1 MSATI
6 QLLSILIPARD
17 EEGCIKE
24 TLENLLQI
32 LRQAQVPFEILV
44 VDDHSTDK
52 TWSIL
57 STMEEANPEVR
68 AVQNSGD
75 PGFGNGVKF
84 GFHQMQGDAVVV
96 YMADQSDDPTDVV
109 LYWEKLN
116 EGHDCVFGSRFVEG
130 GEVKDYPT
138 FKFLLNRFA
147 NKFIQLMFGIRL
159 NDTTNAFKAYRK
171 EVIDGC
177 QPLLSPHFNLTVEL
191 PLKAIIR
198 GYSWTLIPIS
208 WQNRKSGTAKFK
220 IKEMGSRY
228 IFIILYAWL
237 EKYFARG
244 DYHRS
249 KYPQKKQKR
258 GHTLDLDK

>member
-1 MSATI
+1 MPESI
-6 QLLSILIPARD
+6 KLLSIIIPAKD
-17 EEGCIKE
+17 EVGCIKE
-24 TLENLLQI
+24 TLQNLFAA
-32 LRQAQVPFEILV
+32 LRPKGIAFEIVV
-44 VDDHSTDK
+44 VDDHSSDN
-52 TWSIL
+52 TWKIL
-57 STMEEANPEVR
+57 TEMQEGHSEIRGVKNL
-68 AVQNSGD
+68 GD
-75 PGFGNGVKF
+75 PGFGNAIQF
-84 GFHQMQGDAVVV
+84 GLSKMSGDAVVIF
-96 YMADQSDDPTDVV
+96 MADQSDDPADVV
-109 LYWEKLN
+109 RYWHKLN

-130 GEVKDYPT
+130 GEIKDYPT

-147 NKFIQLMFGIRL
+147 NKFIQMMFGIRL

-198 GYSWTLIPIS
+198 GYSWTVIPIT
-208 WQNRKSGTAKFK
+208 WQNRKSGSAKFK

-237 EKYFARG
+237 EKFFARG

-249 KYPQKKQKR
+249 KNPQKG